1 MSSLS
6 FDKQG
11 KPFAFQ
17 RRTKKLLVRLFRNPS
32 ARGTCCQV
40 LDGEGQPLYI
50 DPETDYAEFRKAIG
64 HVPGLYR
71 LDQCD
76 DDGNELGDAQP
87 AYVSIDVARN
97 AQSMDGVTGELSP
110 LVIIQQMAAQQAD
123 VMRTMAQEQAK
134 LMAASAEILRAPYR
148 PVPVAMALPAG
159 DLRNAEAGGARSDAD
174 EEGDDELDEP
184 APEHPMT
191 AALRMLE
198 PYLPQLGAM
207 AYQKTME
214 FFREMNGRKPAPP
227 AATAASPTTP
237 SAAPPVPGEFPAVSV
252 DASHVHG
259 PQVMAT
265 SVATDTST
273 RTSVDALEA
282 EVVAPSTEA
291 AQTNPGATSTAPV
304 VGRPSLISPVASAV
318 AMPTPAQ
325 LMHLHAIRADLS
337 DRERAIAER
346 VITRMDSALRAQYL
360 AELSALTVERATEVI
375 RTLITK
381 ATA

>member
-40 LDGEGQPLYI
+40 LDSDGQPLYI

-76 DDGNELGDAQP
+76 EDGNELGDAQP

-97 AQSMDGVTGELSP
+97 AQSMDGGTGELSP
-110 LVIIQQMAAQQAD
+110 LLIIQQMAAQQAD
-123 VMRTMAQEQAK
+123 VMKTMAQEQAK

-148 PVPVAMALPAG
+148 PVPVTMALPVA
-159 DLRNAEAGGARSDAD
+159 DLRNAEAAGAAAD
-174 EEGDDELDEP
+174 EGDDEFEEA

-214 FFREMNGRKPAPP
+214 FFREMNGRKAAP
-227 AATAASPTTP
+227 AATAATT
-237 SAAPPVPGEFPAVSV
+237 SAPAAATSASGEHVAGAT
-252 DASHVHG
+252 DASHPRSPHT
-259 PQVMAT
+259 QT
-265 SVATDTST
+265 SVSTDAGLPASA
-273 RTSVDALEA
+273 DALIA
-282 EVVAPSTEA
+282 EVVVSPTDGAAP
-291 AQTNPGATSTAPV
+291 TAEVKAPA
-304 VGRPSLISPVASAV
+304 VGRSSLISPIASSV

-325 LMHLHAIRADLS
+325 LMHLHAIRAGLS

-346 VITRMDSALRAQYL
+346 VITRMDSGLRAQYL
-360 AELSALTVERATEVI
+360 AELSGMTVEAATEVI
-375 RTLITK
+375 RALITQ